1 MKTIELKISEVVAN
15 HATNLRKDYGNEDF
29 ASLKESI
36 KQHGILQPMHVY
48 KGDDN
53 KYHLFDGFRRHK
65 AVYELLEEGIIKDT
79 KLVFVINDIEDE
91 ATRILKTLLSNER
104 KNFTAIEE
112 SLMIGELVELT
123 GKSQAQV
130 AEMLGKTPAYVSKA
144 MSISRAD
151 ESVVNAAKSGAIN
164 VNDAAALSRTSQAVQ
179 QQAITAINE
188 KPDKK
193 DAIVKA
199 VVDTKKN
206 VTNTPKPTP
215 KPANDDDEEV
225 NVVNIPDEADDIDID
240 DAISAAIVQAQT
252 QAKPMPQPR
261 PATVADTEPQ
271 KPTETTTV
279 KSDDFFPFVLKVM
292 AIANNKKDDSTTRV
306 IRHLINFHKIGG
318 TPESCYNSLSEIIN
332 TGF

>member
-1 MKTIELKISEVVAN
+1 MKTVELKISDVVAN

-48 KGDDN
+48 KGEDG

-65 AVYELLEEGIIKDT
+65 AAYELLEEGIIKDH
-79 KLVFVINDIEDE
+79 KLVFVVNDIDDE

-123 GKSQAQV
+123 SKTQAQV

-164 VNDAAALSRTSQAVQ
+164 VNDAAALSRTSPSVQ
-179 QQAITAINE
+179 QKAITAITQ

-206 VTNTPKPTP
+206 VASAPKPS
-215 KPANDDDEEV
+215 PAPPVNDNEEV
-225 NVVNIPDEADDIDID
+225 NDVNLPDDTDDIDID
-240 DAISAAIVQAQT
+240 DAISAAITQAQS
-252 QAKPMPQPR
+252 QVAPKPQPK
-261 PATVADTEPQ
+261 PAPVDDVRS
-271 KPTETTTV
+271 TETVVV
-279 KSDDFFPFVLKVM
+279 KSDDFLPFVLKVM
-292 AIANNKKDDSTTRV
+292 AVANNKGDDATTRA
-306 IRHLINFHKIGG
+306 IRHLINFHKIKG
-318 TPESCYNSLSEIIN
+318 TPEACYNSLSEIIN